1 MVSQQNL
8 NLVGSILTMDPESL
22 GADDD
27 TRDDEWNTVYTLRI
41 SMLPCSYF
49 PPSLAEKI
57 LFIGKAV
64 RVLQSKKTKSEDSV
78 PISDLEAFS
87 EAISKLQKMPE
98 FNILLFSVSALTF

>member
-1 MVSQQNL
+1 MVSISNL

-27 TRDDEWNTVYTLRI
+27 AKDDEWNAVYTLRI

-64 RVLQSKKTKSEDSV
+64 RVLQSKKT
-78 PISDLEAFS
+78 
-87 EAISKLQKMPE
+87 
-98 FNILLFSVSALTF
+98 